1 MKSIELRIERVTTAG
16 ASLAIV
22 ALFLPF
28 VLLKPNRVAEGELH
42 GIADLQDPI
51 LVGALAG
58 CAVASL
64 ALAALGESA
73 RIRFAKLVAGFGVFT
88 TAVLLLAFAGE
99 RLITPD
105 MQFARLSPQIGF
117 WFLMLATF
125 VIFDGSLRNATY
137 PPATKAGIGLLP
149 VAVVVAVGAAGFLDD
164 LAVLQEFY
172 NREDRFLQ
180 ELGNHLLLSGL
191 SVSAA
196 VAIGVPLGLL
206 AWRRARFEKPVFVAV
221 NGIQTIPSLALFG
234 LMIAP
239 LAFIS
244 QAFPVLRQLGIRG
257 IGNAPALIAL
267 TLYALL
273 PITRNAYTSMAV
285 IPRAVVDAG
294 RGMGMGR
301 RDLLRLVELPLAIPI
316 ILSGIRTSAVQAI
329 GNTAVAA
336 LIGAGG
342 LGAFVFQGLGQAA
355 PDLIVMGVIPI
366 VALAIIVDRLL
377 GVLIG
382 VATPRGIRNVEA

>member
-1 MKSIELRIERVTTAG
+1 MKSIQFRIERVTMAG
-16 ASLAIV
+16 ASLAVV

-28 VLLKPNRVAEGELH
+28 VLLKENRVAEGSGYGL
-42 GIADLQDPI
+42 ADLHDPA
-51 LVGALAG
+51 LVGLLAGFAGVSLVLAGLGESVRVRIGKLAAGLGIFTVSIALLALAG
-58 CAVASL
+58 EA
-64 ALAALGESA
+64 
-73 RIRFAKLVAGFGVFT
+73 
-88 TAVLLLAFAGE
+88 
-99 RLITPD
+99 LITEQMP
-105 MQFARLSPQIGF
+105 FARLSPQIGF

-125 VIFDGSLRNATY
+125 VILDGSLRNA
-137 PPATKAGIGLLP
+137 PFAGATKA
-149 VAVVVAVGAAGFLDD
+149 AVGLAPFAILAGFLLAGAIDE

-172 NREDRFLQ
+172 NRQDRFLQ
-180 ELGNHLLLSGL
+180 ELGNHLFLAGL
-191 SVSAA
+191 SVGAA
-196 VAIGVPLGLL
+196 VALGVPLGLL
-206 AWRRARFEKPVFVAV
+206 AWRRKGFEKPVFVAV

-244 QAFPVLRQLGIRG
+244 QAFPVLRELGIRG

-294 RGMGMGR
+294 RGMGMAQG
-301 RDLLRLVELPLAIPI
+301 DLLRLVELPLAVPI

-377 GVLIG
+377 GLLIS
-382 VATPRGIRNVEA
+382 VATPRGIRNV